1 MLMDSFGW
9 QCTYLDETFQMDG
22 IHRKDENNLY
32 WWIWVETY
40 GFEEKSKEDINEKK
54 ESERKRRAK
63 KRENNR
69 KNMSLFWE

>member
-1 MLMDSFGW
+1 
-9 QCTYLDETFQMDG
+9 
-22 IHRKDENNLY
+22 
-32 WWIWVETY
+32 VETY

>member
-1 MLMDSFGW
+1 
-9 QCTYLDETFQMDG
+9 
-22 IHRKDENNLY
+22 
-32 WWIWVETY
+32 VETY

-54 ESERKRRAK
+54 ESERNRRAK